1 MDGFLDTD
9 ATTTMIVLLS
19 LAATTV
25 AVAVVLALGPLL
37 DQDRQRARQRM
48 AKMKDRAAAASTG
61 SAAAQSILLQSDDRY
76 VSIEALDRLL
86 KRILPSQK
94 KLSERL
100 TRTGKN
106 ITVRRYL
113 GTCAFVTWAAVVLS
127 FQFLPVPPAAVP
139 LIGVC
144 VGLMLPHYVVGRIVK
159 RRQTVF
165 LDELPEAIDLLVRGL
180 RSGLPVGES
189 IGAVGNEMGAPVGP
203 EFRKLFEAIAIGQSW
218 DEALNAMVKRI
229 GVPEIQFFAISLSIQ
244 RETGGNLAETLENL
258 SDILRRR
265 RQMKLKIKALSAE
278 ATASAWIVGLL
289 PFILGVATY
298 FLNRD
303 YIMILWLDETGNM
316 LALAGLGLMVAG
328 IAMMM
333 RLINFEM

>member
-1 MDGFLDTD
+1 MDQLSGDD
-9 ATTTMIVLLS
+9 ALTMIVLLS

-25 AVAVVLALGPLL
+25 AVAIVLALGPLL
-37 DQDRQRARQRM
+37 DQDRLRARQRL
-48 AKMKDRAAAASTG
+48 AKMKNRAAVTNAGNA
-61 SAAAQSILLQSDDRY
+61 AAAQSIVLRSDDRY
-76 VSIEALDRLL
+76 VSIESLDRLL

-100 TRTGKN
+100 IRTGKN

-113 GTCAFVTWAAVVLS
+113 AICAIVALAAMVLTY
-127 FQFLPVPPAAVP
+127 QFLPVPPAAVP
-139 LIGVC
+139 LLGVFA
-144 VGLMLPHYVVGRIVK
+144 GLMLPHYVIGRIIK
-159 RRQTVF
+159 RRQGVF
-165 LDELPEAIDLLVRGL
+165 LDEVPEAIDLLVRGL

-203 EFRKLFEAIAIGQSW
+203 EFRKLFEAIAIGQTW
-218 DEALNAMVKRI
+218 DEALNAMVKRV
-229 GVPEIQFFAISLSIQ
+229 GVAEIQFFAIALSIQ

-278 ATASAWIVGLL
+278 AMASAWIVGLL
-289 PFILGVATY
+289 PFLLGLATY
-298 FLNRD
+298 FMNRD
-303 YIMILWLDETGNM
+303 YIMMLWIDETGNM
-316 LALAGLGLMVAG
+316 VALVGLGLMAAG

-333 RLINFEM
+333 RLINFDV